1 MTENSEPA
9 SSPDEALPVAAPRR
23 SSRRG
28 LFFGV
33 AIVVIALLA
42 VGGVRAN
49 AAWGRHAMVETGVKA
64 AIALVGGNARALTAV
79 SNPAVASDLTSA
91 TAAAMRAKGVQG
103 DYSAPAWADDTAKVT
118 VTTEMG
124 TGEILVAPAT
134 DSADV
139 VVFRTTGTIGLAAA
153 ALRMQ
158 RTWTGWVVSGL
169 AVAPMPS
176 AASATATP
184 AP

>member
-1 MTENSEPA
+1 M
-9 SSPDEALPVAAPRR
+9 
-23 SSRRG
+23 
-28 LFFGV
+28 
-33 AIVVIALLA
+33 AIMAIALLA

-49 AAWGRHAMVETGVKA
+49 AVWGRHAMVETGIKA
-64 AIALVGGNARALTAV
+64 AIALVGGNARALAAV
-79 SNPAVASDLTSA
+79 SNSAVGSDLTSA

-103 DYSAPAWADDTAKVT
+103 DYSAPSWAGDAAKVT

-124 TGEILVAPAT
+124 VGEILVGPAA
-134 DSADV
+134 DSTDV
-139 VVFRTTGTIGLAAA
+139 VVFRTTGAIGLAAA

-176 AASATATP
+176 AASATVTP
-184 AP
+184 TP